1 MTAEPSTP
9 LTRRASSWQEAK
21 ELLEEYSQHY
31 IFRGQASA
39 DWPLRTSLERCSFF
53 AKSYHVEKDLVRDFQ
68 RAAVSYPEIRQP
80 PPIDDYLSW
89 LAIMQHYGAPTRL
102 IDFTYSPFI
111 AAYFAL
117 ERAVGDCAVWAVEH
131 DQLKSDLHHKWR
143 FEFHE
148 DIMFDVKTEVYR
160 EIFEENK
167 LQCLFPVRPPLANR
181 RYMLQQ
187 SVFLSLGNSNE
198 TFLQHLA
205 AYTYP
210 EFLTRLVH
218 QIVIPADVVAEGLWD
233 LNRMNINR
241 STLFGDLEAY
251 SMHLKNHYELRYDG
265 APSTLLEN
273 ALPPDRPRQYG

>member
-1 MTAEPSTP
+1 MTTEPSTF
-9 LTRRASSWQEAK
+9 LTRRATSWQEAK

-39 DWPLRTSLERCSFF
+39 DWLLKTSIERCSFF

-68 RAAVSYPEIRQP
+68 RAASSYPEISQP
-80 PPIDDYLSW
+80 PPLDDFLSW

-117 ERAVGDCAVWAVEH
+117 ESAVGDCAVWAVEH
-131 DQLKSDLHHKWR
+131 DQLKGDLHHKWH

-160 EIFEENK
+160 EIFEQNK

-181 RYMLQQ
+181 RYLLQQ

-198 TFLQHLA
+198 TFMQQLA
-205 AYTYP
+205 AYPYP
-210 EFLTRLVH
+210 ESITRLVH
-218 QIVIPADVVAEGLWD
+218 QIVIPTDVVAEALWD

-251 SMHLKNHYELRYDG
+251 SIHLKNHYELRHDG
-265 APSTLLEN
+265 APSTLLKN
-273 ALPPDRPRQYG
+273 SLPPDRPRQYG